1 MSFKYIL
8 SEVRTIAFSEE
19 HFINVIQPVIM
30 QIDVFLDVIKR
41 NYKGSILDLR
51 KIERSVSDAEI
62 LYEYWQEKL
71 LTLIDIGALS

>member
-1 MSFKYIL
+1 
-8 SEVRTIAFSEE
+8 
-19 HFINVIQPVIM
+19 M